1 MGVHASGDG
10 AAWDSLEA
18 LDVDQPHGLD
28 YRESVHMAK
37 AVRKRMDQEHVT
49 FADATVGGIHMPGGV
64 AVLGMELTDEGGDIT
79 APVVGDGT
87 YRARGLVWAW
97 DGSSDARLWCST
109 KAAGNSTTGDW
120 TLLVM
125 HPDKQYAGGDVTWA
139 GAHEFDASVDIS
151 GNTAIDGDLS
161 VDGTIEAG
169 TVNIVGD
176 LSVGGD
182 ISVVGELYIGGDASF
197 DGTVDFGDG
206 VGFAAEVS
214 VSGAFK
220 VGGAVEITTSTFTMF
235 GDWSDE
241 DSDGNALANAAA
253 EISNSYKAPTDG
265 FISAIQT
272 SDADDAQLAIFNDD
286 NTSPGRLVA
295 RQKTES
301 GVCRWT
307 ATVPISKD
315 SYVSVCSIRVG
326 PAANAVEIWWKPIG
340 TGKIVGNV

>member
-125 HPDKQYAGGDVTWA
+125 HPDKQWGGRDVTWA

-151 GNTAIDGDLS
+151 GNVGIGGELSVDSILRVGGTSRFGNNVVFEDDIS
-161 VDGTIEAG
+161 VDGTAAF
-169 TVNIVGD
+169 
-176 LSVGGD
+176 
-182 ISVVGELYIGGDASF
+182 GDASF
-197 DGTVDFGDG
+197 DGTVDFGDDVAFG
-206 VGFAAEVS
+206 ADISVDATAVFGAKTVMEGDVS
-214 VSGAFK
+214 SSPVASAWCSFCGDGANGDLGAGDFTGYNVNTVQKISSGIY
-220 VGGAVEITTSTFTMF
+220 EISFT
-235 GDWSDE
+235 
-241 DSDGNALANAAA
+241 NAL
-253 EISNSYKAPTDG
+253 P
-265 FISAIQT
+265 SADMAVIAT
-272 SDADDAQLAIFNDD
+272 GNHNSDAAVQ
-286 NTSPGRLVA
+286 GRDGM
-295 RQKTES
+295 S
-301 GVCRWT
+301 CIST
-307 ATVPISKD
+307 AAD
-315 SYVSVCSIRVG
+315 SIRIRCSDKG
-326 PAANAVEIWWKPIG
+326 ASSGTAVDTSRAYVCVFG
-340 TGKIVGNV
+340 Y